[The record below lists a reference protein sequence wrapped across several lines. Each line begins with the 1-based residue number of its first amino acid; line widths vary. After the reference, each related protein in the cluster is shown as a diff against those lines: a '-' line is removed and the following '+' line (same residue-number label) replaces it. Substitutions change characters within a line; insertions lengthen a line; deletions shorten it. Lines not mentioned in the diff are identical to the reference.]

1 MKKIVLIS
9 SFSLLLFLM
18 AINISLVVKG
28 PQVSLSNVVLHAI
41 GETTEGEFDKLKCT
55 EKYED
60 CFTGKGCR
68 CWKSNLVVCSECKRD
83 AYMCEK
89 QMSKKI
95 IVAGLNLPCKMMV
108 FLQVTKKVVLKMLQF
123 INDHKIKFIE
133 L

>member
-1 MKKIVLIS
+1 
-9 SFSLLLFLM
+9 M

-89 QMSKKI
+89 TNVKKDHCGWFELTMQNDGIFTGHKKGCSKN
-95 IVAGLNLPCKMMV
+95 VAV
-108 FLQVTKKVVLKMLQF
+108 HQ
-123 INDHKIKFIE
+123 
-133 L
+133 